1 VPRSR
6 RILITGCSRGIGHH
20 TALAL
25 ARDGWTVV
33 ATLRSEAGQAELE
46 AAGVQV
52 VYLDVVDRVRVE
64 RVVAQVTE
72 QHGGLD
78 ALVANA
84 GVGLFGCFE
93 DLHPD
98 QVQAVMAVNFFGT
111 LHVARACLPH
121 LRASQ
126 GRLVAISSVAGRRSA
141 PGSSLYNASK
151 FALEGWAEGLRFE
164 LAPFGVPVVLIQPGP
179 TGTGFPT
186 AKGTGK
192 AAGTGPYAAITARLE
207 ALQAEAFERP
217 EPVGTVVDAVRHAL
231 TDPDPRF
238 RIATGRDTRAQILA
252 HRFLPWR
259 AWEALVRRK
268 LDLPQD

>member
-1 VPRSR
+1 MPTAR
-6 RILITGCSRGIGHH
+6 RVLITGCSRGIGHH
-20 TALAL
+20 SAIAL
-25 ARDGWTVV
+25 ARAGWTVV
-33 ATLRSEAGQAELE
+33 ATLRSEDGQAALE

-52 VYLDVVDRVRVE
+52 VYADVVDRVQVE
-64 RVVAQVTE
+64 RVVAQVVD

-98 QVQAVMAVNFFGT
+98 QVRAVMEVNFFGA
-111 LHVARACLPH
+111 LHCARACLPH
-121 LRASQ
+121 LRASR

-164 LAPFGVPVVLIQPGP
+164 LAPFGVPVVLVQPGP
-179 TGTGFPT
+179 TETGFPT

-192 AAGTGPYAAITARLE
+192 QVGRGPYARITSRIE
-207 ALQAEAFERP
+207 ELQAEAFEHP
-217 EPVGTVVDAVRHAL
+217 EPVDTVVAAVRRAL
-231 TDPDPRF
+231 EDPNPPF
-238 RIATGRDTRAQILA
+238 RIATGRGTRAQILA
-252 HRFLPWR
+252 HRILPWR

-268 LDLPQD
+268 LALPKE